1 MIPLRRTAFS
11 RFPPVHRTDLEGQQ
25 RDDLTR
31 SPSSRRVSAICAKRT
46 IVFSDLIGRFGFES
60 ERSAE
65 ERRGGSLA
73 LSSRILGEA
82 SCFPASAIEPF
93 EQSSAI

>member
-1 MIPLRRTAFS
+1 M
-11 RFPPVHRTDLEGQQ
+11 
-25 RDDLTR
+25 
-31 SPSSRRVSAICAKRT
+31 SALCAKRT

-65 ERRGGSLA
+65 ERRGTLA

>member
-1 MIPLRRTAFS
+1 
-11 RFPPVHRTDLEGQQ
+11 
-25 RDDLTR
+25 
-31 SPSSRRVSAICAKRT
+31 
-46 IVFSDLIGRFGFES
+46 LIRRFGFES

-65 ERRGGSLA
+65 ERRGGTLA

-82 SCFPASAIEPF
+82 SCFPASAIESF